1 MNKKRSGRG
10 FLRWLIFAVVV
21 TALVST
27 TTLSR
32 YMTTVTGKATAT
44 VASVDMTAGNLAR
57 MGFDIGGL
65 KPGDSTTYTFNVC
78 NFNGAKASDV
88 TLDYQISVSST
99 GNLPLTYA
107 LENDII
113 TSGTSEDPGVAAT
126 PWAVSS
132 LTGSQNKLTT
142 LSPGTLPHSVRATHQ
157 YTLIVSWPAD
167 KNDASYASEIDHI
180 TVTVDAQQAAPE
192 TVAPDVK

>member
-1 MNKKRSGRG
+1 MNKKGKSRG
-10 FLRWLIFAVVV
+10 YLRWLIFAVVV

-44 VASVDMTAGNLAR
+44 VASVDMTAGDRSR

-65 KPGDSTTYTFNVC
+65 KPGDSTTYAFNVC

-99 GNLPLTYA
+99 GNLPLTFA
-107 LENDII
+107 LKNDTIA
-113 TSGTSEDPGVAAT
+113 SGTSEDLGVAAT
-126 PWAVSS
+126 PWTVSG
-132 LTGSQNKLTT
+132 LTGNQNKLTT
-142 LSPGTLPHSVRATHQ
+142 LSPGTLPHSVRVTHR

-167 KNDASYASEIDHI
+167 KNDASYANEIDHI

-192 TVAPDVK
+192 TVEADMK